1 MRKYTVVDIVC
12 RYSRRLWPQ
21 LCIHTIQEECTQ
33 QDGRTRR
40 LDYGPKRAQPREPP
54 YTDTDWTGGMRVE
67 KWSCK
72 FCIVYTVVAILCAP
86 SPLFVLAAYRVH
98 TLSPSW
104 LIRTI
109 KSGSQ
114 AAARRAKPMASI
126 DCCQWRQQCAQFD
139 QPHSS
144 NVSPTNPN

>member
-33 QDGRTRR
+33 QDGRTHR
-40 LDYGPKRAQPREPP
+40 LYPIRPEKSSTSWTP
-54 YTDTDWTGGMRVE
+54 DTRGEWGLKNDHVN
-67 KWSCK
+67 
-72 FCIVYTVVAILCAP
+72 FVYTVVTILCAP
-86 SPLFVLAAYRVH
+86 SLLFVLAAYRVQ
-98 TLSPSW
+98 TLSQRW

-109 KSGSQ
+109 MSGSQ